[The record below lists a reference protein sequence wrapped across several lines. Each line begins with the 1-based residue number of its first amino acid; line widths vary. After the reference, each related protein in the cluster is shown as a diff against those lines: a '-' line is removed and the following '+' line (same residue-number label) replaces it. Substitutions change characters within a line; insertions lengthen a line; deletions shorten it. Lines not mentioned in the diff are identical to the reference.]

1 MASHI
6 FSENSST
13 ASDLN
18 TDARGVGSNEMAS
31 LVQFQNTNVSSLPTS
46 YGELAESFT
55 DQVDPMAFHYL
66 MDLSCGG
73 VLDLSVCGASSNRV
87 EVSGADNSHYVESSR
102 SFSTLA
108 NALGSEQG
116 YGGSAE
122 RFAPQDIRNAMP
134 GQPLPECHH
143 SARCVAFDPMI

>member
-31 LVQFQNTNVSSLPTS
+31 LVQFQNTNVSLLPTS

-55 DQVDPMAFHYL
+55 NQVDPMAFHYL

-87 EVSGADNSHYVESSR
+87 EVSGADNSHYVDSS
-102 SFSTLA
+102 SSLV
-108 NALGSEQG
+108 G
-116 YGGSAE
+116 
-122 RFAPQDIRNAMP
+122 RFRHWQTHW
-134 GQPLPECHH
+134 GQNKVMVGLPRD
-143 SARCVAFDPMI
+143 SRLRT